1 MFLLPSLKNE
11 EERMGLVRPAWEQGN
26 SHGGLRAGT
35 PGIRHHCPVVTRAE
49 LCDHLGMAVVPRVTL
64 IWLLAQVVPSPW
76 VLEPTQGKGFRSTP
90 YDLSLPADHPFRGER
105 EREREK
111 VAVVAPTLS
120 PKSVIARA

>member
-1 MFLLPSLKNE
+1 M
-11 EERMGLVRPAWEQGN
+11 
-26 SHGGLRAGT
+26 GGLRAGT
-35 PGIRHHCPVVTRAE
+35 PGIRHHCPVVTGAE

-76 VLEPTQGKGFRSTP
+76 VLEPPQGEGFRSPP
-90 YDLSLPADHPFRGER
+90 YDLSLPADHPFWGER
-105 EREREK
+105 ERKREREK